1 VRGDKYEIIQ
11 GERRWRAAKLA
22 GLKRIPV
29 IVKEVNDRR
38 LMMESLIENVQ
49 REDLQPI
56 EKAKGLAEVYR
67 LSGFEPGK
75 ASSKL
80 TFIDD
85 IVRGRRVHKLTK
97 EEKRIKEVADIVGLS
112 YDYQYRLLTQLR
124 LTPEEQKRV
133 SELKLGYEETATIAT
148 I

>member
-1 VRGDKYEIIQ
+1 
-11 GERRWRAAKLA
+11 
-22 GLKRIPV
+22 
-29 IVKEVNDRR
+29 
-38 LMMESLIENVQ
+38 
-49 REDLQPI
+49 
-56 EKAKGLAEVYR
+56 
-67 LSGFEPGK
+67 
-75 ASSKL
+75 
-80 TFIDD
+80 
-85 IVRGRRVHKLTK
+85 LTK